1 MADPDCTTVEP
12 VHQDA
17 LRTPQEED
25 LTDFLQPVVN
35 QLNKINKDSQHRPN
49 PPLRLQKSQQAFNM
63 ITPHYG
69 PRIHLVPMVATKEG
83 FLVPMPPPPNYP
95 AIQHLQSFP
104 PPRPLLQ
111 HQPHQLPVARL
122 KPIPLSTTAS
132 DVTPASQSCYL
143 EEAVSSST
151 RYELLE
157 LIGSLL

>member
-1 MADPDCTTVEP
+1 MEP

-25 LTDFLQPVVN
+25 LIDFLQPVVN

-49 PPLRLQKSQQAFNM
+49 LPPKLQKSQQAFNM

-104 PPRPLLQ
+104 RPLPPPLLQ
-111 HQPHQLPVARL
+111 HQPNQPPVARL

-157 LIGSLL
+157 LIGLLL